1 MPIDGEGRRLCR
13 YAAGTQRRKY
23 GTTEQQPRPYR
34 DPVFLLSVCL
44 DPRGVR
50 AAAHRTVM
58 SAPTFPCDNEE

>member
-1 MPIDGEGRRLCR
+1 MERAAA
-13 YAAGTQRRKY
+13 YAGTLQEHNVESAVPLNNNR
-23 GTTEQQPRPYR
+23 GLIVTLI
-34 DPVFLLSVCL
+34 FLLPVCL

>member
-1 MPIDGEGRRLCR
+1 
-13 YAAGTQRRKY
+13 
-23 GTTEQQPRPYR
+23 
-34 DPVFLLSVCL
+34 L